1 MSNRER
7 QPESNIVEGGFWFLF
22 LLGLNVVSALV
33 LVFSTHELRQIH
45 QGLDEAQRDET
56 AELARHSR
64 LLLEKSTLAGLNE
77 VESIA
82 LRELDMEFPSNLAK
96 PSQ

>member
-1 MSNRER
+1 MRNRDFLSET
-7 QPESNIVEGGFWFLF
+7 NIIEGGIWFF
-22 LLGLNVVSALV
+22 VLLGLNVISALV

-45 QGLDEAQRDET
+45 LSLDEAQRDET

-82 LRELDMEFPSNLAK
+82 LRELGMEFPNNLAK

>member
-1 MSNRER
+1 MRNRDL
-7 QPESNIVEGGFWFLF
+7 QPESNIMEGGLWFLF

-45 QGLDEAQRDET
+45 QSLDEAQRDET

-77 VESIA
+77 VETIA
-82 LRELDMEFPSNLAK
+82 LRELGMEFPNNLAK

>member
-1 MSNRER
+1 MRNRNFL
-7 QPESNIVEGGFWFLF
+7 PESNLIEGGFWFLF
-22 LLGLNVVSALV
+22 LLGLNVMSALV

-45 QGLDEAQRDET
+45 QSLDEAQRDET

-82 LRELDMEFPSNLAK
+82 LHELGMEFPNKREK

>member
-1 MSNRER
+1 MRNRDLL
-7 QPESNIVEGGFWFLF
+7 PEPNVIEGGFWFLF
-22 LLGLNVVSALV
+22 LLSLNVVSALV

-45 QGLDEAQRDET
+45 QSLDEAQRDET

-82 LRELDMEFPSNLAK
+82 LRELGMEFPNKLAR

>member
-1 MSNRER
+1 MRNRDF
-7 QPESNIVEGGFWFLF
+7 QPESNVVEGGFWFLF
-22 LLGLNVVSALV
+22 LLSLNVVSALV

-45 QGLDEAQRDET
+45 QSLDEAQRDET

-82 LRELDMEFPSNLAK
+82 LRELGMEFPNNLKK

>member
-1 MSNRER
+1 MRNRDFP
-7 QPESNIVEGGFWFLF
+7 PEPNLIEGGFWFLF

-45 QGLDEAQRDET
+45 QSLDETQRDET

-82 LRELDMEFPSNLAK
+82 LRELGMEFPNNLAR
-96 PSQ
+96 PSR

>member
-1 MSNRER
+1 MRNRDF
-7 QPESNIVEGGFWFLF
+7 QQESKIVKGGFWFLF

-33 LVFSTHELRQIH
+33 VVFTTHELRQIH
-45 QGLDEAQRDET
+45 QSLDEAQRDET

-82 LRELDMEFPSNLAK
+82 LHELGMEFPSNLAK
-96 PSQ
+96 PYQ

>member
-1 MSNRER
+1 MGNRKLKSET
-7 QPESNIVEGGFWFLF
+7 NIFEGGFWFLF
-22 LLGLNVVSALV
+22 LLALNVVSALA

-45 QGLDEAQRDET
+45 QSLDLAQRDET
-56 AELARHSR
+56 VELARHSR

-82 LRELDMEFPSNLAK
+82 LSELGMEFPNNLEKA
-96 PSQ
+96 SQ

>member
-1 MSNRER
+1 M
-7 QPESNIVEGGFWFLF
+7 G
-22 LLGLNVVSALV
+22 SALV
-33 LVFSTHELRQIH
+33 LVFATHELRQIH
-45 QGLDEAQRDET
+45 QSLDEAQRDET

-64 LLLEKSTLAGLNE
+64 LLLEKSALASLNE

-82 LRELDMEFPSNLAK
+82 LRELGMEFPNNLAK

>member
-1 MSNRER
+1 MRNRDF
-7 QPESNIVEGGFWFLF
+7 QLESKIVKGGFWFLF

-33 LVFSTHELRQIH
+33 LVFATHELRQIH
-45 QGLDEAQRDET
+45 QSLDEAQRDET

-82 LRELDMEFPSNLAK
+82 LRELGMEFPNNLAK

>member
-1 MSNRER
+1 MRNRGF
-7 QPESNIVEGGFWFLF
+7 QLESKIVKGGFWFLF

-33 LVFSTHELRQIH
+33 LVFTTHELRQIH
-45 QGLDEAQRDET
+45 QTLDEAQRDET

-82 LRELDMEFPSNLAK
+82 LRELGMEFPDNLGK

>member
-1 MSNRER
+1 MRNRDF
-7 QPESNIVEGGFWFLF
+7 QQESKIVKGGFWFLF

-45 QGLDEAQRDET
+45 QSLDEAQRDET

-82 LRELDMEFPSNLAK
+82 LRELGMEFPNNLAK

>member
-1 MSNRER
+1 MKNRDF
-7 QPESNIVEGGFWFLF
+7 QPESKILEGGFWFLF

-45 QGLDEAQRDET
+45 QSLDEAQRDET

-64 LLLEKSTLAGLNE
+64 LLLEKSTLAGLSE

-82 LRELDMEFPSNLAK
+82 LRELGMEFPNNLAK

>member
-1 MSNRER
+1 MRNRDF
-7 QPESNIVEGGFWFLF
+7 QQESKIVKGGFWFLF
-22 LLGLNVVSALV
+22 LLGLNVMSALV

-45 QGLDEAQRDET
+45 QSLDEAQRDET

-82 LRELDMEFPSNLAK
+82 LRELGMEFPNNLEK

>member
-1 MSNRER
+1 MRNRDFR
-7 QPESNIVEGGFWFLF
+7 PEANVVEGVFLFLF
-22 LLGLNVVSALV
+22 LLSLNLVSALV
-33 LVFSTHELRQIH
+33 LVFSTHELRQTH
-45 QGLDEAQRDET
+45 QSLDEAQRDET

-82 LRELDMEFPSNLAK
+82 LRELGMEFPNNLEK

>member
-1 MSNRER
+1 MRNRNFQR
-7 QPESNIVEGGFWFLF
+7 ESNIVEGGFWFLF

-45 QGLDEAQRDET
+45 QSLDEAQRDEI

-64 LLLEKSTLAGLNE
+64 LLLEKSTLAALNE
-77 VESIA
+77 VESVAI
-82 LRELDMEFPSNLAK
+82 RELGMEFPNNLAK

>member
-1 MSNRER
+1 MRNRDF
-7 QPESNIVEGGFWFLF
+7 QLESKIVTGGFWFLF

-33 LVFSTHELRQIH
+33 VVFATHELRQIH
-45 QGLDEAQRDET
+45 QSLDEAQRDET

-64 LLLEKSTLAGLNE
+64 LLLEKSTLAGLSE

-82 LRELDMEFPSNLAK
+82 TRELGMEFPNNLAK